1 MNSWKRVSNVVIEMQ
16 SLFGL
21 PGIQKKES
29 HCQCLIGY
37 ICYNCQ
43 MKIIFVS
50 NLSNNIDAGL
60 NYSVPAGVKAQ
71 QEYDEVLWID
81 LTKNAFQKHWGEV
94 EAYHNI
100 SQYANKLK
108 LSNLPAS
115 FSNPDIVV
123 FEGFYYVRHVL
134 FALSLIKK
142 HIPYIIVPRGSM
154 TKEALFSGN
163 WMKRLKKKAAYLLIF
178 DFFINH
184 AAAIQYL
191 THGEKQRSVNYHV
204 PFFILPNGIEV
215 PQSNKKTFSQQIN
228 AVFIGR
234 LDIYTKGLDLLLE
247 ALAMLKEELPKNGFR
262 LDIYGAPRYDC
273 EQLSYIV
280 HRLGLEKFVFNH
292 GKAVFGVE
300 KEEILL
306 NSDLFILTS
315 RTEGHPMGLIEA
327 LAYGL
332 PVLVTPGTNMAQEI
346 QEADAGW
353 ITQCDI
359 VGIQKALQIII
370 QERALLS
377 RKGQNAMILA
387 NRYRWDMI
395 AMEFHKQVEL
405 LLKS

>member
-1 MNSWKRVSNVVIEMQ
+1 M
-16 SLFGL
+16 
-21 PGIQKKES
+21 
-29 HCQCLIGY
+29 
-37 ICYNCQ
+37 
-43 MKIIFVS
+43 IILFVS

-60 NYSVPAGVKAQ
+60 NHSVPAGVKAQ

-108 LSNLPAS
+108 LNNLPAP

-142 HIPYIIVPRGSM
+142 HIPYIIVPRGSI
-154 TKEALFSGN
+154 TKEALFTGN
-163 WMKRLKKKAAYLLIF
+163 WIKRLKKRVAHILLF

-191 THGEKQRSVNYHV
+191 TIGEKQRSVNYHV
-204 PFFILPNGIEV
+204 PYFILPNGIDM
-215 PQSNKKTFSQQIN
+215 PQSYKKTFSHQIN

-247 ALAMLKEELPKNGFR
+247 ALAMLKEELQKNGFR

-273 EQLSYIV
+273 GQITNLI
-280 HRLGLEKFVFNH
+280 HKFGLETYVLNH
-292 GKAVFGVE
+292 EEAVFGDE
-300 KEEILL
+300 KEKILL

-327 LAYGL
+327 LSYGL
-332 PVLVTPGTNMAQEI
+332 PVLITPGTNMAQEV

-353 ITQCDI
+353 ITQCDV
-359 VGIQKALQIII
+359 VGIRKTLQKVFMEQ
-370 QERALLS
+370 ALLP
-377 RKGQNAMILA
+377 RKGEKAMILA
-387 NRYRWDMI
+387 NRYRWDII
-395 AMEFHKQVEL
+395 AMEFHNQVEL
-405 LLKS
+405 LLQS